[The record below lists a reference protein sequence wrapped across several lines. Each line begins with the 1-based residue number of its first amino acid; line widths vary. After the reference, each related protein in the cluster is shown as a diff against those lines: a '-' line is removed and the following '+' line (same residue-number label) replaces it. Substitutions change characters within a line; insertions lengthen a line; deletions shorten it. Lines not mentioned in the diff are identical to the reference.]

1 MRTYSDRSLQNEN
14 TLVRSMSRD
23 DVPVN
28 APPFFRKP
36 LDEACSVADL
46 TSAFRQR
53 LALLRRHDRGEI
65 LLIGHDQFEPLTQ
78 DGRTRLGRLRS
89 PGRQG
94 GIRELNG
101 ASRFQCT
108 HVWHCADNGARRR
121 VFDVCRL
128 SGFGLHPLA
137 TIRQALRSSCDSSD
151 FQLIVMLAFR
161 SFLVVAGKRRAARRR
176 FRG

>member
-1 MRTYSDRSLQNEN
+1 LRTYSDRSLQNGN

-137 TIRQALRSSCDSSD
+137 TIRQSVAQQLRFFRLSVDSHARLPI
-151 FQLIVMLAFR
+151 FFG
-161 SFLVVAGKRRAARRR
+161 AGKRRAARRR

>member
-1 MRTYSDRSLQNEN
+1 MRTYSDRSLQNGN

-78 DGRTRLGRLRS
+78 DDRTRLAASIARQ
-89 PGRQG
+89 QG

-101 ASRFQCT
+101 ASRFRWT
-108 HVWHCADNGARRR
+108 
-121 VFDVCRL
+121 DVCTEPIRRQ
-128 SGFGLHPLA
+128 SPSIRRCVVFPICLHPLA
-137 TIRQALRSSCDSSD
+137 TIRKRCAAVAIFRLSVDSHARLPIFFGCCWQAARHAP
-151 FQLIVMLAFR
+151 AFR
-161 SFLVVAGKRRAARRR
+161 R
-176 FRG
+176 

>member
-1 MRTYSDRSLQNEN
+1 
-14 TLVRSMSRD
+14 MSRD

-101 ASRFQCT
+101 ASRFQCI

-121 VFDVCRL
+121 DNERRRVRRQSRL
-128 SGFGLHPLA
+128 QRP
-137 TIRQALRSSCDSSD
+137 IDRPLRSIISLLCREVSAPPTR
-151 FQLIVMLAFR
+151 AFG
-161 SFLVVAGKRRAARRR
+161 S
-176 FRG
+176 